1 LVLWSTRNL
10 LEQRILQFPRTD
22 LIWSS
27 GPHEIYKSRIFY
39 TFLLLIPFGPLVC
52 TKFTRAE
59 NPTLSHYLSHLVFC
73 SSQNLLEQ
81 RTLHFPSF
89 DQIWSTG
96 PHENYYSRE
105 CHTFLLFIPFG
116 LLVAMKFKKSRDC
129 FTSVLL
135 NSFGPLVLTK
145 LTRAVIA
152 TLSYSYNHI
161 WSNGPHKNYYSREGH
176 IFLPII
182 PFGPVV
188 LTKFTRVENMPVS
201 YHMAINHIWSYGPN
215 KMN

>member
-1 LVLWSTRNL
+1 MPHFPTVYPIWSTGR
-10 LEQRILQFPRTD
+10 
-22 LIWSS
+22 
-27 GPHEIYKSRIFY
+27 HEIYKSR
-39 TFLLLIPFGPLVC
+39 
-52 TKFTRAE
+52 
-59 NPTLSHYLSHLVFC
+59 
-73 SSQNLLEQ
+73 
-81 RTLHFPSF
+81 
-89 DQIWSTG
+89 
-96 PHENYYSRE
+96 
-105 CHTFLLFIPFG
+105 
-116 LLVAMKFKKSRDC
+116 DC
-129 FTSVLL
+129 ITSVLL
-135 NSFGPLVLTK
+135 NLFGPLVLTK

-201 YHMAINHIWSYGPN
+201 YHMAINHIWSYGPY